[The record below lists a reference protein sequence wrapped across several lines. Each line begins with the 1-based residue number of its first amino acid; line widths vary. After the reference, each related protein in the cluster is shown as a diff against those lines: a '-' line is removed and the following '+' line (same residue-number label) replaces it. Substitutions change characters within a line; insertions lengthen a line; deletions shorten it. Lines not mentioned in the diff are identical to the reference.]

1 MSTPQATNTTQQ
13 GSAAQQGSTTNTTQ
27 QSSTTC
33 DTCTKCMTIFSQNKI
48 RMLYDGDF
56 VLDTFEKVALRW
68 KDCIVCLFY
77 DEGVES
83 KDWAKIFAISAQRIH
98 GPQMAACN
106 IELSQGV
113 ARAFTEIASNGGH
126 PYHWAGLKGYPF
138 ILVYRAGVPVGV
150 YSGDSAVEP
159 FVDYCVSLAC
169 RYDYFERE
177 ILRSGVQVEKNYQM
191 GPSGFYP
198 REDTKLRTK
207 SYEYTNGTS
216 LRDYKKV
223 PISEQGSQ
231 LAQAEQ
237 QFLSQQSNSVTQQ
250 PTVQANS
257 QQQSTTQ
264 VNPPVQQTNTEAP
277 AEEEER
283 FQFPPSLSSN
293 EEVSTPQ
300 VPRESNEEL

>member
-1 MSTPQATNTTQQ
+1 MATNASQSKSTTQTP
-13 GSAAQQGSTTNTTQ
+13 AQTTNTQ
-27 QSSTTC
+27 QASTTC
-33 DTCTKCMTIFSQNKI
+33 DTCTRSITIFSQNKI
-48 RMLYDGDF
+48 RMMYDGDF
-56 VLDTFEKVALRW
+56 ALDTFEKVALRW

-77 DEGVES
+77 DEGPES
-83 KDWAKIFAISAQRIH
+83 KDWGKIFSLSAQRVH

-113 ARAFTEIASNGGH
+113 ARAFTEVASNGGH

-177 ILRSGVQVEKNYQM
+177 ILRSGVHVEKNYQM

-198 REDTKLRTK
+198 SEENKLRTK
-207 SYEYTNGTS
+207 SYEYTNGVS
-216 LRDYKKV
+216 IRNYKRV

-231 LAQAEQ
+231 LAQVEQ
-237 QFLSQQSNSVTQQ
+237 QLLSQQGQQ
-250 PTVQANS
+250 PQSQSQSTVAQQPQQTQEQTVQQVLGETGVPTPEEVATPS
-257 QQQSTTQ
+257 VPRTST
-264 VNPPVQQTNTEAP
+264 
-277 AEEEER
+277 EEEE
-283 FQFPPSLSSN
+283 L
-293 EEVSTPQ
+293 
-300 VPRESNEEL
+300 